1 MTTPA
6 PGTSRA
12 TSARSL
18 LATAFRTEP
27 STLGTD
33 IAAVSV
39 RIVLVWIFVYYGAG
53 KLFGAFD
60 GPGIHQTSLFMES
73 TAHLHPGGLFAVLAV
88 YGAMVA
94 FAHSNTRLGFG
105 PLERIFVSPN
115 YHRIH
120 HRLDGAQ
127 DVNLGFALTIWDQL
141 FHRAVFPTE
150 ATIRADTG
158 LPGRPLVVE
167 QAGDRPH
174 HLATM
179 LGQLWGPFRPIDRP
193 GDEVAGS

>member
-1 MTTPA
+1 VTTPA

-73 TAHLHPGGLFAVLAV
+73 TAHLHPGGLFAVVAGVIELGGALAIGFGLAARFAAV
-88 YGAMVA
+88 ALIVDQVMAMVTVTW
-94 FAHSNTRLGFG
+94 AHGLSGSINTGYELNLALVAMALVIVG
-105 PLERIFVSPN
+105 I
-115 YHRIH
+115 
-120 HRLDGAQ
+120 GA
-127 DVNLGFALTIWDQL
+127 
-141 FHRAVFPTE
+141 
-150 ATIRADTG
+150 
-158 LPGRPLVVE
+158 GRPSLD
-167 QAGDRPH
+167 AMISRR
-174 HLATM
+174 L
-179 LGQLWGPFRPIDRP
+179 RR
-193 GDEVAGS
+193 